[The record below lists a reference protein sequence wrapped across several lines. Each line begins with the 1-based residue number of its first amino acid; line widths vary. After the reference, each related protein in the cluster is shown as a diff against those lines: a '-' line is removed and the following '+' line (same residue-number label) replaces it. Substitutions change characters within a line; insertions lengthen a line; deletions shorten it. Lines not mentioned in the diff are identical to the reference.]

1 MVAQLHYIE
10 DNIEYITQLRH
21 TVDTKTKNNLAV
33 HKGLVVGIECSDC
46 CWEKTVF
53 EAGCFGGYGPVAPS
67 RGEKVKKV
75 MSRMCGV
82 SDYFS

>member
-33 HKGLVVGIECSDC
+33 HKGPRLEGDLWWELSVLIAVGKKLFLKRDVLVDMDLYRPPEG
-46 CWEKTVF
+46 
-53 EAGCFGGYGPVAPS
+53 
-67 RGEKVKKV
+67 R
-75 MSRMCGV
+75 R
-82 SDYFS
+82 